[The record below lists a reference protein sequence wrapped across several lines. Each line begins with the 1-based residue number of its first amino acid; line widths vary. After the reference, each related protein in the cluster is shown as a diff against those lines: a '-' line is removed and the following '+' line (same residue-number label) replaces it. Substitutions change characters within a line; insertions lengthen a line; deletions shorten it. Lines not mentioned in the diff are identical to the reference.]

1 MLPDE
6 QSLKPAASPNRT
18 AKLWSDEIDLIS
30 SVMSWFDLAPA
41 DLPYLRVNWYDL
53 RSLYIAEGLC
63 IEMKPLIVKVARFGD
78 KIKVVEI

>member
-1 MLPDE
+1 
-6 QSLKPAASPNRT
+6 
-18 AKLWSDEIDLIS
+18 
-30 SVMSWFDLAPA
+30 MSWFDLAPA